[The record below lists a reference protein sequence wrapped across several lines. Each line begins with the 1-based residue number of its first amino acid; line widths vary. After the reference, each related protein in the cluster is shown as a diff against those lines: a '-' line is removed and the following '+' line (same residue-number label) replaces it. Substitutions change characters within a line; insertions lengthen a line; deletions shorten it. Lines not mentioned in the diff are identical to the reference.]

1 MFTNIN
7 LVCSPI
13 IYDRREQI
21 LSEPISHNDAKAE
34 KHGKATKLF
43 KEKTKSSKTNSIN
56 VKGGDSKMLTTKSGK
71 GETTNV
77 VQHKSGKAKMA
88 DDTKMKEAKAGK
100 MKGSKA
106 EKITDTKT
114 KGTKSITAKSG
125 KEKGAVS
132 QPGGKSEK
140 MSIKHTISKGGK
152 EAVAKSTKRTS
163 SSIQSIS
170 TQEAENAAT
179 QGSLSDI
186 DLSELQKGPE
196 KYAGLTLRQAI
207 EVLIEE
213 SEREL
218 IPKYL
223 RLGFHDCVGGCDG
236 CVDLENPDNNG
247 LLEPIEEI
255 APIVEAFKS
264 QYSRADVWAMATL
277 VSADK
282 SLVALDENGELVD
295 ERPEGLHWLHFPMTH
310 VGRKDCEGANA
321 MGIGGPKVEMPSNDL
336 TTHELLTFFSD
347 EFNFSTDE
355 TVAIMGAHSVAVAS
369 RTNVGFG
376 NLGKEEGWVCHAE
389 EYILDNRYY
398 AMLVGD
404 KGDEVNSS
412 PNWELE
418 FVDNTEGIEFVDE
431 ETNETEALGP
441 GIPRRYQW
449 FNQDQCD
456 DNERPIMTNADM
468 ALVRDLSGHIS
479 TDNSGTDGKVSCA
492 FKQEAGKK
500 ACPVAHETMQKVLE
514 YKMDKTL
521 FLFEFEQVL
530 GKMINNGYSDDELQ
544 AVDL

>member
-1 MFTNIN
+1 LLIT
-7 LVCSPI
+7 
-13 IYDRREQI
+13 YDRREQI
-21 LSEPISHNDAKAE
+21 LSEPISHTNAKAE

-43 KEKTKSSKTNSIN
+43 KEKTKSAKSNGSNT
-56 VKGGDSKMLTTKSGK
+56 KGGSKMPSTKSGK
-71 GETTNV
+71 GETITD
-77 VQHKSGKAKMA
+77 VQHKSGKTIKMA
-88 DDTKMKEAKAGK
+88 DDIKMKEAKAGK
-100 MKGSKA
+100 MKESKA
-106 EKITDTKT
+106 EKITGTKT
-114 KGTKSITAKSG
+114 KGTTTKSG
-125 KEKGAVS
+125 KEKGSAS

-140 MSIKHTISKGGK
+140 MSIKHNISKGGK
-152 EAVAKSTKRTS
+152 EVAAKSTKSASTPIPS
-163 SSIQSIS
+163 LS

-196 KYAGLTLRQAI
+196 KYAGMSLRQAI

-295 ERPEGLHWLHFPMTH
+295 ERPEGLHWLHFPLTH
-310 VGRKDCEGANA
+310 VGRKDCEGADS
-321 MGIGGPKVEMPSNDL
+321 MGIGGPDIEMPSNDL
-336 TTHELLTFFSD
+336 TTHELLTFFGD

-398 AMLVGD
+398 AVLVGD
-404 KGDEVNSS
+404 EGDDVSS
-412 PNWELE
+412 APNWELE
-418 FVDNTEGIEFVDE
+418 FVDNSEGIEYIDE
-431 ETNETEALGP
+431 EDGSTQYLEA
-441 GIPRRYQW
+441 GIPHRYQW
-449 FNQDQCD
+449 FNTDQCD
-456 DNERPIMTNADM
+456 GNERPIMTNTDM
-468 ALVRDLSGHIS
+468 ALVRDLTGHIS
-479 TDNSGTDGKVSCA
+479 TDNGGTDGKVSCA
-492 FKQEAGKK
+492 FKQESGKK

>member
-1 MFTNIN
+1 MIT
-7 LVCSPI
+7 
-13 IYDRREQI
+13 YDRREQI
-21 LSEPISHNDAKAE
+21 LSEPISHTDAKAE

-43 KEKTKSSKTNSIN
+43 KEKTKSAKSTSSNT
-56 VKGGDSKMLTTKSGK
+56 KGGSKMPTTKSGK
-71 GETTNV
+71 GETTTD
-77 VQHKSGKAKMA
+77 VQHKSGKTIKMA

-106 EKITDTKT
+106 EKITDTKMKET
-114 KGTKSITAKSG
+114 TTKSG
-125 KEKGAVS
+125 KEKGTVS

-152 EAVAKSTKRTS
+152 EAVVAKSTKSTS
-163 SSIQSIS
+163 SSIPSIS
-170 TQEAENAAT
+170 TQEAQNAAT

-196 KYAGLTLRQAI
+196 KYAGMSLRQAI

-236 CVDLENPDNNG
+236 CVDLSNPDNNG

-255 APIVEAFKS
+255 APVVEAFKS
-264 QYSRADVWAMATL
+264 QYSRADVWAMATM

-295 ERPEGLHWLHFPMTH
+295 ERPEGLHWLHFPLTH

-321 MGIGGPKVEMPSNDL
+321 MGIGGPDIEMPSNDL

-398 AMLVGD
+398 AVLVGD
-404 KGDEVNSS
+404 EGDEVNSA

-418 FVDNTEGIEFVDE
+418 FVDNSEGIEYIDE
-431 ETNETEALGP
+431 EDGSTQYLEA
-441 GIPRRYQW
+441 GIPHRYQW
-449 FNQDQCD
+449 FNTDKCD

-479 TDNSGTDGKVSCA
+479 TDNSGTDGKVSCS
-492 FKQEAGKK
+492 FKQESGNK

-530 GKMINNGYSDDELQ
+530 GKMINNGYSDDDLQ